1 MATWMLSTVNDGCTT
16 EIVHWIKD
24 GKTIYFKTTYRR
36 LSFLANEDT
45 VPVIDLENVD
55 GYEVLADTDYDWH
68 DDEYNDDELDDVV
81 STEWDWND
89 LTDPAA
95 QQAILQLWQDAET
108 ASVDDPSDNDNEWD
122 ALEAAGWENEETT
135 VWLYG
140 PMRIEQ
146 ITPEVVFADE
156 DDNSDLDMTDP
167 DDVLEAQ
174 RRAEEDAAIAAE
186 AAAYAEEYAG
196 TIEDV

>member
-1 MATWMLSTVNDGCTT
+1 MLSTVDDGCTT

-24 GKTIYFKTTYRR
+24 DKTIYFKTTYRR
-36 LSFLANEDT
+36 LSFLTNEDA
-45 VPVIDLENVD
+45 VPVIDIENAN

-68 DDEYNDDELDDVV
+68 DDENDDELDDVI
-81 STEWDWND
+81 STEWDWNN

-95 QQAILQLWQDAET
+95 QQAILQLWQAAE
-108 ASVDDPSDNDNEWD
+108 AAAVDDPSDNDNEWD

-140 PMRIEQ
+140 PLKIEQ
-146 ITPEVVFADE
+146 ITPEVVFPSE

-167 DDVLEAQ
+167 DDILEAQ

-186 AAAYAEEYAG
+186 AAAYAAEYAG
-196 TIEDV
+196 STEED